1 MIGISQNDY
10 NQIVDPKTLMQDEEE
25 WLFGFDKMIK
35 LKFINFENLLFF
47 EFLNNLNPTNFLNF

>member
-25 WLFGFDKMIK
+25 
-35 LKFINFENLLFF
+35 
-47 EFLNNLNPTNFLNF
+47 